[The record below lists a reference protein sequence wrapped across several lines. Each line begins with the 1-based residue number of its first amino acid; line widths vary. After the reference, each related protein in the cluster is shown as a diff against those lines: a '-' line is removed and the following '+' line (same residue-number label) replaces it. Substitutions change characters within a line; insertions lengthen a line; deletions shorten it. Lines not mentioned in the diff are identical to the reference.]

1 MKRRMVIGCMS
12 AATLALAVPVAR
24 SQSYPQRPVSLLV
37 GGAARSVPDILART
51 VAERLGRSL
60 GHPVVVENKPGA
72 AGSIAMTSLAR
83 SAPDGHTLA
92 LATMSQLV
100 FNSYL
105 FEKLSYDPLRE
116 VQPVAPLV
124 TGAMVLAAHPS
135 TAANSFAD
143 FVRLARAR
151 PGQLFVAMPQL
162 GSPPHVVALLLNRS
176 AGIDV
181 RMVPH
186 KSGADALNAVTS
198 GEIPLI
204 IEAPTTVVPLVA
216 AGRLKAIVVT
226 GREREPLL
234 PQTPTIAEAGTPVP
248 GEAWLGLVAP
258 AGTPMHV
265 VERLNQEIA
274 GLMKGGDMLAAMERM
289 SFRIISG
296 SPDAF
301 GRMIREGHATWGETI
316 RAAGLRLS

>member
-1 MKRRMVIGCMS
+1 MKRRMVIGGIG
-12 AATLALAVPVAR
+12 AAALSVAAPPAR
-24 SQSYPQRPVSLLV
+24 AQVYPQRPVSLVV
-37 GGAARSVPDILART
+37 GGAAGSVPDILARA
-51 VAERLGRSL
+51 VAERLGGRL
-60 GHPVVVENKPGA
+60 GQPVVVENKAGA
-72 AGSIAMTSLAR
+72 AGAIAMVSLAR
-83 SAPDGHTLA
+83 SAPDGHTLG

-105 FEKLSYDPLRE
+105 FDKLAYDPLRD

-135 TAANSFAD
+135 FEASSFAE
-143 FVRLARAR
+143 FVRLAKAQR
-151 PGQLFVAMPQL
+151 GTLFVAMPQL
-162 GSPPHVVALLLNRS
+162 GSPPHIVLLLLNR
-176 AGIDV
+176 AYAMDV

-186 KSGADALNAVTS
+186 RSGSEALNAVMA

-204 IEAPTTVVPLVA
+204 IEAPTSVAPLVA
-216 AGRLKAIVVT
+216 AGKLKAIVVT

-234 PQTPTIAEAGTPVP
+234 PHTPTVAETGPAVP

-258 AGTPMHV
+258 TGTPASV
-265 VERLNQEIA
+265 VERVNREI
-274 GLMKGGDMLAAMERM
+274 GLVMQGGDMPAVMERM
-289 SFRIISG
+289 SFRILAG

-316 RAAGLRLS
+316 RQSGIRLQ